1 VSGLLFVQM
10 FITGI
15 IMGLIYTL
23 SALGITL
30 IFGVMRVVNLVHA
43 ELTMLSAFFMY
54 YLFEVW
60 HINFF
65 LSLILCAIAI
75 SLLGLFL
82 QRYLYK
88 PLRYELLNVLIIA
101 TGAGIALRSLGWIV
115 FGPLARDI
123 STVFPGMIRILGTP
137 LSMERAAVALICLGL
152 TIGLYIFLYK
162 TKTGKS
168 LRAVEQDSEAAAVLG
183 IRIDRVYMIVF
194 IVSCILAAVAGA
206 FTGML
211 FAVEPEMGSEPLMKC
226 IMIIMIGGM
235 GSIPGAILAGLLLGL
250 IDSFSETLF
259 GGEMAYIIS
268 FALLMLVLIIRPRG
282 FFGYQ
287 A

>member
-1 VSGLLFVQM
+1 
-10 FITGI
+10 
-15 IMGLIYTL
+15 MGLIYTL

-75 SLLGLFL
+75 SLLGLFF

-88 PLRYELLNVLIIA
+88 PLKYELLNVLIIA

-137 LSMERAAVALICLGL
+137 LSMERAAVALICVGL

-162 TKTGKS
+162 TKTGKA

-183 IRIDRVYMIVF
+183 IRIDRVYVIVF
-194 IVSCILAAVAGA
+194 IVSCVLAAVAGA

-250 IDSFSETLF
+250 IDSFSETLL

-268 FALLMLVLIIRPRG
+268 FALLMFVLIIRPRG

>member
-1 VSGLLFVQM
+1 MGDLVLQIFV
-10 FITGI
+10 TGI
-15 IMGLIYTL
+15 VMGLIYTL

-43 ELTMLSAFFMY
+43 ELTMVSAVFMY

-65 LSLILCAIAI
+65 LSLILCAVTICLI
-75 SLLGLFL
+75 GLFF

-101 TGAGIALRSLGWIV
+101 TGAGIALRSIGWIA
-115 FGPLARDI
+115 FGPVAQDI

-137 LSMERAAVALICLGL
+137 LSMERAAVALICVGL
-152 TIGLYIFLYK
+152 TAGLYIFLYK
-162 TKTGKS
+162 TKTGMS

-183 IRIDRVYMIVF
+183 IRVDRVYVIVF
-194 IVSCILAAVAGA
+194 IVSCLLAAVAGA
-206 FTGML
+206 FAGML

-250 IDSFSETLF
+250 IDSFSETLL